1 MTIHSILLPVFLLAS
16 TVTVVDNGVTVD
28 VAVRRAGTSDAPRAG
43 EDADVTLR
51 IRDAS
56 GAPLK
61 NLGINAWFVPHR
73 TGAPPL
79 ERKECVARVGTF
91 TAGSLFR
98 QPAVDLNIY
107 YVVTLNDDATLTVVD
122 PRFGFGG
129 THLLALV
136 ELEAP
141 GEDWAFHEAK
151 QELFVTMPGAGKVA
165 VVDTRT
171 WKVAQNI
178 EVGANATRI
187 ERQADGG
194 YLWVTY
200 DGGVAAIDP
209 VKKSVAAKIATGAGP
224 HDLAV
229 SDDSRYAF
237 VSNAG
242 AGTTSV
248 IDIHALKRTRSV
260 ATGTRPVS
268 VAWSSLAQAAFVVSE
283 TDGGV
288 FAVDPKR
295 STPRAKDTAEA
306 AGLSRIRFAPG
317 GRLAFVTNPQHD
329 VVHIVDAT
337 TSKIIQTADVEDG
350 PFEVSFSETIA
361 YVRHLRSEIVYMITL
376 ANVGKA
382 GTPVS
387 VADFPG
393 GQHAFGVKSRPSP
406 FPGIIVSPGE
416 GAVLV
421 TNPADGEVYFYKE
434 GMAAPMGRFSAY
446 RHTPRAAIVI
456 DRSLREVKPAVYS
469 TLARMPLRPGT
480 YDVAMLIDQ
489 PRVIACA
496 QVTIAPK

>member
-1 MTIHSILLPVFLLAS
+1 MIASIFLPIFLLAS
-16 TVTVVDNGVTVD
+16 SLTVVDNGVTVD
-28 VAVRRAGTSDAPRAG
+28 VAVQRAGTSSAARAG

-51 IRDAS
+51 VRDAS

-73 TGAPPL
+73 AGTPPL
-79 ERKECVARVGTF
+79 PRKECVARVGTF
-91 TAGSLFR
+91 TAGSLFH
-98 QPAVDLNIY
+98 QPAVDLNVY
-107 YVVTLNDDATLTVVD
+107 HVVTLNDDATLTVVD

-129 THLLALV
+129 THLLAIV

-141 GEDWAFHEAK
+141 GEDWSFHEAK
-151 QELFVTMPGAGKVA
+151 QELFVTMPAAGKVA

-187 ERQADGG
+187 ERQPDGG

-209 VKKSVAAKIATGAGP
+209 LKKSVAARIATDAGP
-224 HDLAV
+224 HDLAL
-229 SDDSRYAF
+229 SHDNRYAF
-237 VSNAG
+237 ITNAA
-242 AGTTSV
+242 AGNTSV
-248 IDIHALKRTRSV
+248 IDVQTLKSLRRV
-260 ATGTRPVS
+260 PTGTRPMS
-268 VAWSSLAQAAFVVSE
+268 VAWSPLAQAAFVVSE
-283 TDGGV
+283 SDGGV

-295 STPRAKDTAEA
+295 SAPRAKDTAEA
-306 AGLSRIRFAPG
+306 GLNRIRFAPN

-337 TSKIIQTADVEDG
+337 TAKVIQTADVEDG

-361 YVRHLRSEIVYMITL
+361 YVRHLRSETVLMITL

-382 GTPVS
+382 GAPVHI
-387 VADFPG
+387 ADFPG

-406 FPGIIVSPGE
+406 FPGIIVSPGQ

-456 DRSLREVKPAVYS
+456 DRSLREVKPAVYA
-469 TLARMPLRPGT
+469 TLARMPQRAGT
-480 YDVAMLIDQ
+480 YDVALLIDQ

-496 QVTIAPK
+496 QVTIAPQ